1 MASQNFILVIAYV
14 LMTWVLQSANIKALS
29 TVYMSKK
36 KITVSDSMGS
46 VEIPADALYQAQTQ
60 RALDNF
66 KISSLRL
73 PDAVIQA
80 LALIKKACAETN
92 FELGKLDQPR
102 QQVIQQAAESIISG
116 SYADQFAIDVF
127 QTGSGTSSNMNVNE
141 VIATLAS
148 NEDLKV
154 HPNDHVNMGQSSND
168 VFPSAIHIAA
178 ALRIHEQLLPALQTL
193 EAALAE
199 RMRQH
204 QQTIKTGRTHLM
216 DAMPVSLA
224 QEISAWASQ
233 LKNDRYRI
241 QTTLTRLQQLAIGG
255 TAVGTGV
262 NTPVDF
268 GQRVCEKLQAASG
281 IRFIPMENLFEGLS
295 TQNTTLE
302 LSGQLRVLATSLTKI
317 SNDLR
322 WMNSGPLTGLGEIQ
336 LEALQPGSSIMPAK
350 VNPVIPEAVLMASA
364 QVIGNDTTISLAAQS
379 GNFQLNVML
388 PVIAYNLLQSIEIIS
403 NSNLHLAR
411 AIDTFTVNNDAMRQN
426 LAFNPILVTAL
437 NPIIGYQ
444 QAAEIAKK
452 ALRDKRPILEIA
464 LEMTDI
470 EEARL
475 KTLLDPANLIHNYSE
490 NAD

>member
-1 MASQNFILVIAYV
+1 
-14 LMTWVLQSANIKALS
+14 
-29 TVYMSKK
+29 MSKQ

-66 KISSLRL
+66 KISSLCL
-73 PDAVIQA
+73 PDAVIHA
-80 LALIKKACAETN
+80 LAAIKKACAETN
-92 FELGKLDQPR
+92 FELEKLDGPR
-102 QQVIQQAAESIISG
+102 QQAIQQAAESIISG
-116 SYADQFAIDVF
+116 KHADQFAVDVF

-148 NEDLKV
+148 KDELDV

-168 VFPSAIHIAA
+168 VFPSAIHVAA
-178 ALRIHEQLLPALQTL
+178 ALRIHEHLLPALQSL
-193 EAALAE
+193 EAALDR
-199 RMRQH
+199 RMQQH
-204 QQTIKTGRTHLM
+204 RQTIKTGRTHLM
-216 DAMPVSLA
+216 DAMPISLA

-262 NTPVDF
+262 NTPADF
-268 GQRVCEKLQAASG
+268 GQRVCDKLQAASG
-281 IRFIPMENLFEGLS
+281 IRFVPMDNLFEGLS

-322 WMNSGPLTGLGEIQ
+322 WMNSGPLTGLAEIQ

-350 VNPVIPEAVLMASA
+350 VNPVIPEAVLMAAA

-403 NSNLHLAR
+403 NANLHLAR
-411 AIDTFTVNNDAMRQN
+411 AIDSFTVNSDAMAQN
-426 LAFNPILVTAL
+426 LTFNPILVTAL
-437 NPIIGYQ
+437 NPLIGYQ

-452 ALRDKRPILEIA
+452 ALREKRPILEIA
-464 LEMTDI
+464 LEMTNID
-470 EEARL
+470 EATL
-475 KTLLDPANLIHNYSE
+475 KALLNPANLVQNLPE

>member
-1 MASQNFILVIAYV
+1 M
-14 LMTWVLQSANIKALS
+14 LQSADIKALS
-29 TVYMSKK
+29 AVYMSKK

-46 VEIPADALYQAQTQ
+46 VEVPADALYQAQTQ

-92 FELGKLDQPR
+92 FELGKLDPPR
-102 QQVIQQAAESIISG
+102 QQAIQQAAESIISG

-148 NEDLKV
+148 NEDLSV

-178 ALRIHEQLLPALQTL
+178 ALKIHEQLLPALQTL
-193 EAALAE
+193 EAALVE

-255 TAVGTGV
+255 TAVGTGI
-262 NTPVDF
+262 NTPAEF
-268 GQRVCEKLQAASG
+268 GQRVCDKLQAASG
-281 IRFIPMENLFEGLS
+281 IRFMPMENLFEGLS

-388 PVIAYNLLQSIEIIS
+388 PVIAYNLLQSIEIMS
-403 NSNLHLAR
+403 NANLHLAR
-411 AIDTFTVNNDAMRQN
+411 VIDTFTVNSDAMTQN

-437 NPIIGYQ
+437 NPVIGYQ
-444 QAAEIAKK
+444 QAAEIAKT
-452 ALRDKRPILEIA
+452 ALRDKRPILEVA
-464 LEMTDI
+464 LEMTNI

-475 KTLLDPANLIHNYSE
+475 KTLLDPANLVHNYSE

>member
-1 MASQNFILVIAYV
+1 MG
-14 LMTWVLQSANIKALS
+14 
-29 TVYMSKK
+29 KK
-36 KITVSDSMGS
+36 RITVSDSMGS

-73 PDAVIQA
+73 PDAVIHA
-80 LALIKKACAETN
+80 LASIKKACAETN
-92 FELGKLDQPR
+92 LELGKLDQPR
-102 QQVIQQAAESIISG
+102 QRSIQQAAESIISG
-116 SYADQFAIDVF
+116 KYADQFAIDVF

-148 NEDLKV
+148 NAKLSVD
-154 HPNDHVNMGQSSND
+154 PNDHVNMGQSSND
-168 VFPSAIHIAA
+168 VFPSAIHVAA
-178 ALRIHEQLLPALQTL
+178 ALNIHEKLLPALQTL
-193 EAALAE
+193 ETALDT
-199 RMRQH
+199 RMQQH
-204 QQTIKTGRTHLM
+204 LQTIKTGRTHLM
-216 DAMPVSLA
+216 DAMPVSLG

-262 NTPVDF
+262 NTPADF
-268 GQRVCEKLQAASG
+268 GQRVCDKLLSASG
-281 IRFIPMENLFEGLS
+281 VRFKPMDNLFEGLS

-350 VNPVIPEAVLMASA
+350 VNPVIPEAVLMAAA

-379 GNFQLNVML
+379 GSFQLNVML
-388 PVIAYNLLQSIEIIS
+388 PVIAYNLLQSIEIIT
-403 NSNLHLAR
+403 NANLHLAR
-411 AIDTFTVNNDAMRQN
+411 AIDTFTVNSDTMAQN

-437 NPIIGYQ
+437 NPVIGYR
-444 QAAEIAKK
+444 QAAEIAKT
-452 ALRDKRPILEIA
+452 ALSQNRPILEVA

-470 EEARL
+470 DEVRL
-475 KTLLDPANLIHNYSE
+475 KTLLNPANLVQNHPE
-490 NAD
+490 KAE

>member
-1 MASQNFILVIAYV
+1 
-14 LMTWVLQSANIKALS
+14 
-29 TVYMSKK
+29 MSKK

-66 KISSLRL
+66 KISALRL
-73 PDAVIQA
+73 PDAVIHA
-80 LALIKKACAETN
+80 LASIKKACAETN
-92 FELGKLDQPR
+92 FELKKLDQPR
-102 QQVIQQAAESIISG
+102 QQAIQMAADSIISG
-116 SYADQFAIDVF
+116 QYSDQFTVDVF

-148 NEDLKV
+148 NDGLSV

-178 ALRIHEQLLPALQTL
+178 ARSIHEQLLPAVQTL
-193 EAALAE
+193 EAALIE
-199 RMRQH
+199 RMQQH

-216 DAMPVSLA
+216 DAMPVSLG

-262 NTPVDF
+262 NTSPDF
-268 GQRVCEKLQAASG
+268 GQRVCDKLQATSG
-281 IRFIPMENLFEGLS
+281 IRFMPMENLFEGLS
-295 TQNTTLE
+295 AQNTTLE

-350 VNPVIPEAVLMASA
+350 VNPVIPEAVLMVAA

-388 PVIAYNLLQSIEIIS
+388 PVIAYNLLQSIEILS
-403 NSNLHLAR
+403 SANLHLAR
-411 AIDTFTVNNDAMRQN
+411 VIDTFVVNSDAMAQN
-426 LAFNPILVTAL
+426 LAFNPMLVTAL
-437 NPIIGYQ
+437 NPVIGYQ
-444 QAAEIAKK
+444 QAAEVAKT
-452 ALRDKRPILEIA
+452 ALLQKRPILEVA
-464 LEMTDI
+464 LEMTNI
-470 EEARL
+470 SEARL
-475 KTLLDPANLIHNYSE
+475 KELLNPANLVQNHPE
-490 NAD
+490 NTN